1 VGFSEWAGPFGLR
14 LHAQALGE
22 TVPDDKVQPMLLALQ
37 EEMRWRKRPL
47 SDVEFRDLLATVR
60 AGASVQ

>member
-1 VGFSEWAGPFGLR
+1 
-14 LHAQALGE
+14 
-22 TVPDDKVQPMLLALQ
+22 MLLALQ

-60 AGASVQ
+60 AGAWCSKSHV